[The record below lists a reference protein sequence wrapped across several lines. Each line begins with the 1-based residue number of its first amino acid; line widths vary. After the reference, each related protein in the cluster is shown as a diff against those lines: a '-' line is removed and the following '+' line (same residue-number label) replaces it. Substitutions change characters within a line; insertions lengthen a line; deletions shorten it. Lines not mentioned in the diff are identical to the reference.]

1 MREVR
6 GNKVRVRSRS
16 SQKGS
21 REYGYA
27 TARPSGQ
34 GGNRADV
41 YLDYWR
47 NRMEKVALLYPGK
60 RAESMDNTDRRE
72 FKLGKNWYGGV
83 VSVV

>member
-6 GNKVRVRSRS
+6 GNRVCVRSRS

-21 REYGYA
+21 REDGYM
-27 TARPSGQ
+27 RPSGQ

-41 YLDYWR
+41 CLDYWR

-60 RAESMDNTDRRE
+60 RTKSMDDTDRRE
-72 FKLGKNWYGGV
+72 VRLGKNWYGGV
-83 VSVV
+83 